1 VVWGVPAGVLEPS
14 KAAVMVDV
22 SVGLSVGVAL
32 GRGLGVVE
40 GEAVNV
46 DVGVAEAV
54 GVEVGVAD
62 DVGDG
67 VALGRVLTPNV
78 PARTVAK
85 TKQAIAASKQRRRI
99 QSVSLFN

>member
-1 VVWGVPAGVLEPS
+1 MLEPS
-14 KAAVMVDV
+14 KSGASVEVP
-22 SVGLSVGVAL
+22 VGLSVGVAL
-32 GRGLGVVE
+32 GRGLGVDE

-46 DVGVAEAV
+46 NVGVAEAV

-85 TKQAIAASKQRRRI
+85 TKQAMAASRQRRRI
-99 QSVSLFN
+99 QSVSLFK